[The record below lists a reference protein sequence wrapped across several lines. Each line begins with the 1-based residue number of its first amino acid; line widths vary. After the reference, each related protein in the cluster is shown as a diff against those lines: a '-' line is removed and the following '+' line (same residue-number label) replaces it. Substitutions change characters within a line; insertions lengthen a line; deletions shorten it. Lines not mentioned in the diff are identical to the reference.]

1 MVKPRKKM
9 GRPLEDVPLRK
20 LVKSIRQDI
29 AQKLS
34 EVAPAEVAPAEAA
47 IEPRKTKRNK

>member
-1 MVKPRKKM
+1 MPRPRKKKM

-29 AQKLS
+29 ERNLS
-34 EVAPAEVAPAEAA
+34 ELQPGEAA
-47 IEPRKTKRNK
+47 IDPSKAKRK

>member
-1 MVKPRKKM
+1 MSRPRKKKM

-29 AQKLS
+29 ESKL
-34 EVAPAEVAPAEAA
+34 AEIAPAEAA
-47 IEPRKTKRNK
+47 MESRKSKRKK

>member
-1 MVKPRKKM
+1 M

-29 AQKLS
+29 EEKLA
-34 EVAPAEVAPAEAA
+34 V
-47 IEPRKTKRNK
+47 IEPAQASLETSKPKQK

>member
-1 MVKPRKKM
+1 MVRPRKKKM

-29 AQKLS
+29 ETKL
-34 EVAPAEVAPAEAA
+34 AEVGPAEAA
-47 IEPRKTKRNK
+47 LEARKPKRK

>member
-1 MVKPRKKM
+1 MAKPRKKKM

-29 AQKLS
+29 ENKLAEIPPAS
-34 EVAPAEVAPAEAA
+34 GSMEV
-47 IEPRKTKRNK
+47 RKPKKK